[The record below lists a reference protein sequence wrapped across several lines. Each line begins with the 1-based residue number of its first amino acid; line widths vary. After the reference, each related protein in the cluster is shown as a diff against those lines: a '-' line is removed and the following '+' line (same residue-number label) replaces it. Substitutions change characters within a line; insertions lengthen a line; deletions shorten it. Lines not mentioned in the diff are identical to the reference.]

1 MNEEDIRQIA
11 ELAKKVS
18 KEILT
23 RIEEIKPRQVDEV
36 LELIDLLMECYI
48 TSLLVDDLEIGKRV
62 DKLLMKL
69 RNQYPEILNPYIELT
84 KGKQQELEYRYH
96 IPYFNYLKNILTK
109 EKTEVTPELI
119 QYLTQIYREVLE
131 MILSKRLDVNILNE
145 ILNQLLTTPSTTI
158 EETFL
163 ITDTISEVYY
173 LLTTIK
179 QEHNIPETE
188 EILFITN
195 RILTL
200 EKLKKKSKTQ

>member
-1 MNEEDIRQIA
+1 
-11 ELAKKVS
+11 
-18 KEILT
+18 
-23 RIEEIKPRQVDEV
+23 
-36 LELIDLLMECYI
+36 
-48 TSLLVDDLEIGKRV
+48 
-62 DKLLMKL
+62 
-69 RNQYPEILNPYIELT
+69 
-84 KGKQQELEYRYH
+84 
-96 IPYFNYLKNILTK
+96 
-109 EKTEVTPELI
+109 
-119 QYLTQIYREVLE
+119 